1 MAKQVIGVGAAAND
15 GTGDPI
21 RNAMI
26 KINANFTE
34 LYDDQFS
41 GAYADL
47 TGKPTI
53 PTELTDLGITDGANN
68 QVLTTDGAG
77 NFTFTD
83 ASGGSSYTNVSV
95 DAHLNTGT
103 ATNNQLLSWTGTDY
117 DWIDPSSSGSTTFA
131 ALTEV
136 NTADLDVH
144 DIAVQAKTT
153 FAVTANGASAY
164 RFDINGIND
173 NPTVYVR
180 AGETIAFDLTGLGG
194 AHPFQIQT
202 AGGTGGTAYNTGL
215 IHIAVNGTKTIGA
228 AAQEKV
234 SGTLYWKVP
243 ASISGTYEYICTSHA
258 SMNGNIE
265 VEPAAGASG
274 GSGLQTR
281 VTRNGTT
288 ASLANNAAGNLDI
301 TGFKSYALMAIQ
313 TDKAAWVRIY
323 ANGASRTADASRL
336 QTTDPAPDAGV
347 IAEVITTGAQTVL
360 ISPGV
365 FGFNFEGTPT
375 TNIPCAVTNLSG
387 STGTVVLTLSVLQL
401 EA

>member
-21 RNAMI
+21 RNAMV

-34 LYDDQFS
+34 LYNGQFS
-41 GAYADL
+41 GVYADL

-53 PTELTDLGITDGANN
+53 PTDLTDLGISDGANN
-68 QVLTTDGAG
+68 QVLTTDGDG
-77 NFTFTD
+77 NFTFRD
-83 ASGGSSYTNVSV
+83 SAGGGSSYTNASV
-95 DAHLNTGT
+95 DAHLNTST
-103 ATNNQLLSWTGTDY
+103 ATNNQLLSWTGSDY
-117 DWIDPSSSGSTTFA
+117 DWIDAPSGGGSTTFA

-136 NTADLDVH
+136 NIADLDVH

-164 RFDINGIND
+164 RFDINGTTD

-180 AGETIAFDLTGLGG
+180 AGETIAFDLTGLEG

-202 AGGTGGTAYNTGL
+202 TGGTEYNTGL
-215 IHIAVNGTKTIGA
+215 IHIAVNGTKTAGA
-228 AAQEKV
+228 AAQEKT

-258 SMNGNIE
+258 SMNGDIE
-265 VEPAAGASG
+265 VEPAAGG
-274 GSGLQTR
+274 GSGLQSR
-281 VTRNGTT
+281 LTRNGTT

-301 TGFKSYALMAIQ
+301 MGFKSYALMAIQ
-313 TDKAAWVRIY
+313 TDRAAWVRIY
-323 ANGASRTADASRL
+323 ANGASRTADSSRN
-336 QTTDPAPDAGV
+336 QNTDPAPDAGV
-347 IAEVITTGAQTVL
+347 IAEVITTGAQTVI

-375 TNIPCAVTNLSG
+375 NNIPCAVTNLSG
-387 STGTVVLTLSVLQL
+387 STSAVVVTLSVLQL

>member
-21 RNAMI
+21 RSAMI

-34 LYDDQFS
+34 LYDGQFS

-53 PTELTDLGITDGANN
+53 PTDLTDLGITDGANN

-77 NFTFTD
+77 NFTFRTP
-83 ASGGSSYTNVSV
+83 ASSIYNDGSV
-95 DAHLNTGT
+95 DLHLNTNT
-103 ATNNQLLSWTGTDY
+103 ASNNQILSWTGTDY
-117 DWIDPSSSGSTTFA
+117 DWIAAPSGSGSIAFA
-131 ALTEV
+131 TLTEV

-153 FAVTANGASAY
+153 LVVTANGTAAY
-164 RFDINGIND
+164 RFDINGATD

-194 AHPFQIQT
+194 SHPFQIET
-202 AGGTGGTAYNTGL
+202 NAGSPYNTGL
-215 IHIAVNGTKTIGA
+215 IHVADNGTKTTGA
-228 AAQEKV
+228 TAQGKTA
-234 SGTLYWKVP
+234 GTLYWKVP
-243 ASISGTYEYICTSHA
+243 ASISGTYEYQCTAHA
-258 SMNGNIE
+258 GMNGNIE
-265 VEPAAGASG
+265 IEPAAGSSG

-288 ASLANNAAGNLDI
+288 ASLANNATSNLDI

-323 ANGASRTADASRL
+323 ANGASRTADASRP
-336 QTTDPAPDAGV
+336 QTSDPAPDAGV

-387 STGTVVLTLSVLQL
+387 STGTVAVTLSVLQL

>member
-34 LYDDQFS
+34 LYDGQFS

-53 PTELTDLGITDGANN
+53 PTDLLDLGITDGANN
-68 QVLTTDGAG
+68 QVLTTDGDG
-77 NFTFTD
+77 NFTFRTLAGGGGGGIALTD
-83 ASGGSSYTNVSV
+83 LSVTVAAAGTSNLSYNNGTGVFTFTPPNLSAYALTSAIPTDLTDLGISDGTFGQVLTTNGSGGFTF
-95 DAHLNTGT
+95 
-103 ATNNQLLSWTGTDY
+103 
-117 DWIDPSSSGSTTFA
+117 TT
-131 ALTEV
+131 
-136 NTADLDVH
+136 
-144 DIAVQAKTT
+144 
-153 FAVTANGASAY
+153 
-164 RFDINGIND
+164 
-173 NPTVYVR
+173 
-180 AGETIAFDLTGLGG
+180 
-194 AHPFQIQT
+194 
-202 AGGTGGTAYNTGL
+202 
-215 IHIAVNGTKTIGA
+215 
-228 AAQEKV
+228 V
-234 SGTLYWKVP
+234 SG
-243 ASISGTYEYICTSHA
+243 
-258 SMNGNIE
+258 
-265 VEPAAGASG
+265 G

-281 VTRNGTT
+281 TTRNGTT
-288 ASLANNAAGNLDI
+288 SSLANNATGNLDI

-313 TDKAAWVRIY
+313 TDKAAWVIIY
-323 ANGASRTADASRL
+323 ANGASRTADASRV
-336 QTTDPAPDAGV
+336 QTSDPAPDAGV

-387 STGTVVLTLSVLQL
+387 STGTVAVTLSVLQL

>member
-34 LYDDQFS
+34 LYDGQFS

-53 PTELTDLGITDGANN
+53 PTDLLDLGISDGSSN

-77 NFTFTD
+77 NFTFTTV
-83 ASGGSSYTNVSV
+83 AGGSSYTNASV
-95 DAHLNTGT
+95 DAHLNTST

-117 DWIDPSSSGSTTFA
+117 DWIDPPSGGGSTTFA

-153 FAVTANGASAY
+153 LVVTANGTAAY
-164 RFDINGIND
+164 RFDINGATD

-180 AGETIAFDLTGLGG
+180 AGETIAFDLTGLAGS
-194 AHPFQIQT
+194 HPFQIET
-202 AGGTGGTAYNTGL
+202 NAGAAFDTGL
-215 IHIAVNGTKTIGA
+215 IHIADNGTKTTGS
-228 AAQEKV
+228 AAQGKTA
-234 SGTLYWKVP
+234 GTLYWKVP
-243 ASISGTYEYICTSHA
+243 ASISGTYEYQCTAHA
-258 SMNGNIE
+258 GMNGNIE
-265 VEPAAGASG
+265 IEPVAGAGG

-281 VTRNGTT
+281 TTRNGTT
-288 ASLANNAAGNLDI
+288 SSLANNATGNLDI

-323 ANGASRTADASRL
+323 ANGASRTADASRA
-336 QTTDPAPDAGV
+336 QTSDPAPDAGV

-387 STGTVVLTLSVLQL
+387 STGTVVVTLSVLQL

>member
-1 MAKQVIGVGAAAND
+1 MAKQVIGVGASAND

-34 LYDDQFS
+34 LYDGQFS

-53 PTELTDLGITDGANN
+53 PTDLTDLGITDGSNN
-68 QVLTTDGAG
+68 QVLTTDGNG
-77 NFTFTD
+77 NFTFRTP
-83 ASGGSSYTNVSV
+83 AASSYTNASV
-95 DAHLNTGT
+95 DSHLNTST
-103 ATNNQLLSWTGTDY
+103 ATNGQLLSWTGSDY
-117 DWIDPSSSGSTTFA
+117 DWIDAPSGSGSTTFA

-144 DIAVQAKTT
+144 DIGVQAKTT
-153 FAVTANGASAY
+153 YVVSANGTTSY
-164 RFDINGIND
+164 RFDINGTTD
-173 NPTVYVR
+173 NPTIYVR
-180 AGETIAFDLTGLGG
+180 AGETIAFDLTALAGS
-194 AHPFQIQT
+194 HPFQIET
-202 AGGTGGTAYNTGL
+202 NAGSAFSTGL
-215 IHIAVNGTKTIGA
+215 IHIAENGTKTTGA
-228 AAQEKV
+228 SAQGKTA
-234 SGTLYWKVP
+234 GTLYWKVP
-243 ASISGTYEYICTSHA
+243 ASISGTYEYQCTSHA
-258 SMNGNIE
+258 GMNGNIE
-265 VEPAAGASG
+265 VEAAAGSSG

-281 VTRNGTT
+281 VTRSGTT

-313 TDKAAWVRIY
+313 TDRAAWVRIY
-323 ANGASRTADASRL
+323 ANAASRTADASRT

-387 STGTVVLTLSVLQL
+387 STSTVAVTLSVLQL

>member
-1 MAKQVIGVGAAAND
+1 MAKQVIGVGAIAND
-15 GTGDPI
+15 GTGDPL
-21 RNAMI
+21 RNAMV

-34 LYDDQFS
+34 LYDGQFS

-53 PTELTDLGITDGANN
+53 PTDLLDLGISDGSNN

-77 NFTFTD
+77 NFTFRTP
-83 ASGGSSYTNVSV
+83 AAGSGYTNADV
-95 DAHLNTGT
+95 DTHLNTGT
-103 ATNNQLLSWTGTDY
+103 ATNGQIVSWTGTDY
-117 DWIDPSSSGSTTFA
+117 DWIDAPAGGGSSTFA

-136 NTADLDVH
+136 NTADIDVH

-153 FAVTANGASAY
+153 FTVTANGSTAY
-164 RFDINGIND
+164 RFDINGATD

-180 AGETIAFDLTGLGG
+180 AGETIAFDLTGLAGS
-194 AHPFQIQT
+194 HPFQIET
-202 AGGTGGTAYNTGL
+202 NAGAAYDTGL
-215 IHIAVNGTKTIGA
+215 IHVTDNGTKTTGS
-228 AAQEKV
+228 AAQGKT

-243 ASISGTYEYICTSHA
+243 ASINGTYEYQCTAHA
-258 SMNGNIE
+258 GMNGNIII
-265 VEPAAGASG
+265 EPAAGASG
-274 GSGLQTR
+274 GLQTR
-281 VTRNGTT
+281 TTITGTT
-288 ASLANNAAGNLDI
+288 ASLANNAAGDLNI
-301 TGFKSYALMAIQ
+301 TGFKSYALMSIQ
-313 TDKAAWVRIY
+313 TDRAAWVRIY
-323 ANGASRTADASRL
+323 ANGASRTSDASRT

-347 IAEVITTGAQTVL
+347 IAEVITAGAETVL

-387 STGTVVLTLSVLQL
+387 STSTVVVTLSVLQL